1 MKTYAVSYILLTKNM
16 KMLLSSY
23 PLELKFR
30 EIRQGSRGDDI
41 DDMAIGNKGEISF
54 KKLDENRKIGF
65 KGTQENE

>member
-41 DDMAIGNKGEISF
+41 AYN
-54 KKLDENRKIGF
+54 N
-65 KGTQENE
+65 